1 MPFRLTPNTNEF
13 FKLFA
18 QAASNMRA
26 TVMALKDL
34 VDDFT
39 DIQAKHLKVK
49 ECERKGDD
57 LTRTI
62 LRNLDSTFVTPFDR
76 EDIHALAE
84 GMDDVCDTIYHLSEM
99 LVLVPIDG
107 IMPELRE
114 QVGVM
119 AKMVEATVEAADR
132 LYNMSGLRP
141 LLDQIDAGETEG
153 DAIYRRSVAR
163 LFSGELDALEVV
175 KWKDL
180 ISAAE
185 NAIDRLEDVGDTMGS
200 ILVKH
205 A

>member
-1 MPFRLTPNTNEF
+1 
-13 FKLFA
+13 
-18 QAASNMRA
+18 
-26 TVMALKDL
+26 
-34 VDDFT
+34 
-39 DIQAKHLKVK
+39 
-49 ECERKGDD
+49 
-57 LTRTI
+57 
-62 LRNLDSTFVTPFDR
+62 
-76 EDIHALAE
+76 
-84 GMDDVCDTIYHLSEM
+84 M

-141 LLDQIDAGETEG
+141 LLDKIDAGETEG

>member
-1 MPFRLTPNTNEF
+1 MAFRLTPNTNEF

-26 TVMALKDL
+26 TVLALRDL
-34 VDDFT
+34 VEDYSDV
-39 DIQAKHLKVK
+39 QQKHEKVK
-49 ECERKGDD
+49 ACERKGDE

-76 EDIHALAE
+76 EDIHKLAE
-84 GMDDVCDTIYHLSEM
+84 GMDDVVDTVYHLSEM
-99 LVLVPIDG
+99 LVLMPIKG

-114 QVGVM
+114 QVAVLT
-119 AKMVEATVEAADR
+119 KMVDTAVEAADR

-141 LLDQIDAGETEG
+141 LLDKIDAFETEG
-153 DAIYRRSVAR
+153 DAVYRRSVAR
-163 LFSGELDALEVV
+163 LFSGELEALEVL